1 MANKKKV
8 IGIVPARMGSSRLP
22 GKALKPI
29 LGMPMVGHCYF
40 RTRMCELIDDVYI
53 ATCDE
58 EIKAYGESIGAKVVM
73 TANTHERAMD
83 RTAEAIANIEKETGE
98 EIGVVV
104 QMQGDE
110 PMVTKEMLDSAT
122 RKMLV
127 DESINIMNLVTP
139 ITEKR
144 DLEIP
149 DTLKVVT
156 DLQGNMLYYSRSCI
170 PYDTK
175 KYTGKVPY
183 LKTLGIHL
191 FRKDFLYEFQRMEP
205 TPLEIIESTDM
216 LRILENGKRIATYLT
231 ETKIYAVDTQADL
244 DFVEEKMKD
253 DPIVKT
259 YVK

>member
-1 MANKKKV
+1 MNKPKIIAV
-8 IGIVPARMGSSRLP
+8 IPARMGSSRLP
-22 GKALKPI
+22 GKVLLPI

-40 RTRMCELIDDVYI
+40 RTRLCEFFDDVYI

-58 EIKAYGESIGAKVVM
+58 DVKEYAESIGARVIM

-83 RTAEAIANIEKETGE
+83 RTAEAVSKIEEETGMAVD
-98 EIGVVV
+98 IVV

-110 PMVTKEMLDSAT
+110 PMVTKEMLDSAIQ
-122 RKMLV
+122 KMIA
-127 DESINIMNLVTP
+127 DSSINIMNLVTP
-139 ITEKR
+139 ITEQR

-156 DLQGNMLYYSRSCI
+156 DLAGNMLYYSRSCI

-175 KYTGKVPY
+175 KYNGSIPY

-191 FRKDFLYEFQRMEP
+191 FRKDFLYEFQRMAP

-216 LRILENGKRIATYLT
+216 LRILENGKKIATHTT
-231 ETKIYAVDTQADL
+231 EVQICAVDTEADL
-244 DFVEEKMKD
+244 KFVEEKMRQ
-253 DPIVKT
+253 DPLVGT
-259 YVK
+259 YMR